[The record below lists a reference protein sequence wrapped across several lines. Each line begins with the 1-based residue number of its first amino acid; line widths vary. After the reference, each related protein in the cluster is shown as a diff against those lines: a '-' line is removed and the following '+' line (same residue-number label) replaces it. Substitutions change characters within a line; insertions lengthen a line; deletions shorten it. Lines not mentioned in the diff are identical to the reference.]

1 MSFTACSVAVFPT
14 QRLEVGTGIQAQAP
28 SKYSAVVL
36 DSSRSSSAAGLSPRE
51 GFSVSSPWSGSQIVC
66 SSFLCVRGF
75 PCGVMRSRNTSNS
88 LGLRWTRSP
97 RTSTILRSRS
107 TLNCGLSN
115 FGSGSSELDSSGR
128 AVFYLLPN
136 SRLVPQQFYRET
148 ERAGSRAALYCPQ
161 LSR

>member
-1 MSFTACSVAVFPT
+1 
-14 QRLEVGTGIQAQAP
+14 
-28 SKYSAVVL
+28 
-36 DSSRSSSAAGLSPRE
+36 
-51 GFSVSSPWSGSQIVC
+51 
-66 SSFLCVRGF
+66 
-75 PCGVMRSRNTSNS
+75 MRSRRTSNS

-97 RTSTILRSRS
+97 RTSTILCSRS

-148 ERAGSRAALYCPQ
+148 ERAGSRAALYWPQ
-161 LSR
+161 YRADAAGLQVAGSIATQVSRRDGRRGTDSANDQATL